1 VTTRRNLLLTA
12 LAAPSIARAQ
22 GTAPFPNRPIRIVL
36 PYGPGGQSDTVA
48 RLIAPRMGAA
58 LGQSVVVENRT
69 GAGGSIGAGIVAGA
83 PADGHTLLFDAPSFL
98 IVPFAVRNLPFDY
111 ERDFTPLGMAVSQP
125 YVLGVTASFPAQDV
139 AGLVAHGRTGK
150 PIGFGTPGVGSIG
163 HLAGAM
169 LGSRAGISMEHVAYR
184 GGADAARDLAAGN
197 LEAAIIT
204 PNSLDAIVQS
214 GRARALGQTSERP
227 SPLLPG
233 IPTIAAAGF
242 PGFDLTSWNAAF
254 ARSSTPEPIL
264 EALERAFRA
273 AVEDREVQDAFRRM
287 GGEPGTESR
296 AAFGERLARERA
308 VVRNIIESTGI
319 TF

>member
-1 VTTRRNLLLTA
+1 M
-12 LAAPSIARAQ
+12 
-22 GTAPFPNRPIRIVL
+22 
-36 PYGPGGQSDTVA
+36 
-48 RLIAPRMGAA
+48 IAPHMGAV

-69 GAGGSIGAGIVAGA
+69 GAGGSIGAGIVAAA

-98 IVPFAVRNLPFDY
+98 IVPFAVKNLPFDY
-111 ERDFTPLGMAVSQP
+111 EKHFTPLGMAVSQP
-125 YVLGVTASFPAQDV
+125 YILGVTASFPAQDI
-139 AGLVAHGRTGK
+139 ASFVAHGRTGK
-150 PIGFGTPGVGSIG
+150 TIGFGTPGVGSIG

-169 LGSRAGISMEHVAYR
+169 LGSRAGILMEHVAYR

-233 IPTIAAAGF
+233 IPTIASAGF

-254 ARSSTPEPIL
+254 ARSGTPEPIL
-264 EALERAFRA
+264 DALERAFRA
-273 AVEDREVQDAFRRM
+273 AVDNREVQDAFRRM

-308 VVRNIIESTGI
+308 VVRNIVESTGI
-319 TF
+319 AF

>member
-254 ARSSTPEPIL
+254 ARSGTPEPIL
-264 EALERAFRA
+264 EALDRAFRA

-296 AAFGERLARERA
+296 AAFGERLTRERA

>member
-98 IVPFAVRNLPFDY
+98 IVPFAVKNLPFDY

-233 IPTIAAAGF
+233 IPTIASAGF

-254 ARSSTPEPIL
+254 ARSGTPEPIL
-264 EALERAFRA
+264 EALDRAFRA
-273 AVEDREVQDAFRRM
+273 AVDDREVQDAFRRM

-296 AAFGERLARERA
+296 AAFGERLVRERA
-308 VVRNIIESTGI
+308 VVRNVIESTGI